1 MMNAMY
7 IDEWTIDEI
16 RVLIWEL
23 EQLILEKEDESN
35 GD

>member
-1 MMNAMY
+1 MNAMY